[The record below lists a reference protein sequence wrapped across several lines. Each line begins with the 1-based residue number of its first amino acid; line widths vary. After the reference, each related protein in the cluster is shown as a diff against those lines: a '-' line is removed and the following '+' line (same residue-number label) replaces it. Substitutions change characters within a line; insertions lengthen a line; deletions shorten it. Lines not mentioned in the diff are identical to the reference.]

1 MRLRNWIANLVR
13 NLTQSRQVDRELD
26 EEVRGAFEIFVD
38 EKARAGLSRASA
50 RRAAALEFGG
60 IEQVKEEIRDIRAGA
75 LLETFW
81 RDVRYAFRMLARSP
95 GFTFVAITTLA
106 VGIGANTTIFGF
118 VYAVVLRPLPLENLP
133 RLVTVYMTDAR
144 NPGERGVS
152 LKNFVDFRDRNDVF
166 EAMTAEGFATVSL
179 EGGNGEPDR
188 VLAEIVAGNYFAT
201 LGVKPI
207 LGRTFLPEED
217 RTEGASLVAVLS
229 YPLWQSRFGGD
240 PTIVG
245 RTISVNNHPFT
256 IVGVMPAGF
265 RGIESVGGAV
275 LWVPTM
281 TYPVATTGQVLQGIP
296 SRRFDWL
303 LATGLLKPGVTL
315 SQAEANLKA
324 IARQLEQSFP
334 NDNGGRSV
342 GVRRLGISPEER
354 RTITTSVGLLM
365 TIVGLVLFIACA
377 NVANLMLARATVR
390 QKEMA
395 IRQALGASRGR
406 LMYQLL
412 TEGLLLALMSGLAGL
427 LLARWAQDLVWSYRP
442 PNLGADD
449 IDFQLNVQV
458 LGFTLIVSMLTCVLF
473 SLVPAIRASRPD
485 VVGELKG
492 TTSHIGGGGRRRNV
506 RHTLIAVQVG
516 LSLVA
521 LVSAGLF
528 IRSFQAARQIDLG
541 FEVADLAA
549 MRFELAAQ
557 GYTQGQG
564 REFQRQ
570 AIERATAVNGV
581 RSAALADLVPLSGG
595 GQTRTVFIEGEDL
608 RDSRNGRIVPTGI
621 VGASYFETLG
631 IPLVRGRHFDER
643 DQSTAPLV
651 AIVNERLANMLWPG
665 QEALGKRVK
674 LFNTDFHQ
682 IVGVVRNSTYGSLG
696 SEPPPIL
703 YRPLTQVYQ
712 SNLALLIRGKN
723 PDVVIGTVRSQI
735 RQLDQKLPITNV
747 TSLSDVLY
755 SALWTPRMAAW
766 LLTLMGGVSL
776 LLAAVGIYGVT
787 AYSVSQRTR
796 ELGIRVALGAP
807 RHDVIWLI
815 VGQSLRVSF
824 IGLTAGLAVSLI
836 ATRLVAGLL
845 YGSALDLVTFVSVP
859 LVLAAAVVAAS
870 YLPARRATRI
880 EPTIA
885 LRSDL

>member
-1 MRLRNWIANLVR
+1 MGFRAWIANLVR
-13 NLTQSRQVDRELD
+13 NFTQGRRVDRDLD

-38 EKARAGLSRASA
+38 EKARAGLSHASA

-60 IEQVKEEIRDIRAGA
+60 VEQVKEKIRDIRAGA
-75 LLETFW
+75 LLEAVG
-81 RDVRYAFRMLARSP
+81 RDVRYACRMLVKSP

-106 VGIGANTTIFGF
+106 LGIGANTTIFGF
-118 VYAVVLRPLPLENLP
+118 VYAVVLKPLPLENLP

-144 NPGERGVS
+144 NPGERGMS

-166 EAMTAEGFATVSL
+166 EAMTSEGFATVSL
-179 EGGNGEPDR
+179 AGGNGEPDR
-188 VLAEIVAGNYFAT
+188 VLAELVAGNYFAT
-201 LGVKPI
+201 LGIKPI

-240 PTIVG
+240 PAVVG
-245 RTISVNNHPFT
+245 GTMSVNNHAFT
-256 IVGVMPAGF
+256 IVGVMPPEF
-265 RGIESVGGAV
+265 RGIESVGGAA

-281 TYPVATTGQVLQGIP
+281 TYPVTTTGQTLQGVP
-296 SRRFDWL
+296 SRRFDYF
-303 LATGLLKPGVTL
+303 LATGLLKPGGTL
-315 SQAEANLKA
+315 PQAEANLKA
-324 IARQLEQSFP
+324 IARQLEQAFP

-342 GVRRLGISPEER
+342 GVRRLGISPDER
-354 RTITTSVGLLM
+354 RTIATSVGLLM

-395 IRQALGASRGR
+395 IRLTLGASRWR
-406 LMYQLL
+406 LMRQLF
-412 TEGLLLALMSGLAGL
+412 TEGLLLALIGGLAGL

-442 PNLGADD
+442 PGVGAGD
-449 IDFQLNVQV
+449 IDLRLNVQV

-473 SLVPAIRASRPD
+473 SLVPVMRASRPD

-492 TTSHIGGGGRRRNV
+492 TTSHIGGGGRRRNL
-506 RHTLIAVQVG
+506 RHTLIAVQVA

-528 IRSFQAARQIDLG
+528 IRSFQAARQIVLG
-541 FEVADLAA
+541 FDVADLAA

-581 RSAALADLVPLSGG
+581 QSAALADLVPLSGG

-608 RDSRNGRIVPTGI
+608 RESRNGRIVPTGI
-621 VGASYFETLG
+621 VGASYFKTLG
-631 IPLVRGRHFDER
+631 IPLVRGRGFDER

-651 AIVNERLANMLWPG
+651 AIVNERLANLLWPG

-682 IVGVVRNSTYGSLG
+682 VVGIVRNSRYGSLG
-696 SEPPPIL
+696 SESPPIL

-712 SNLALLIRGKN
+712 SNLALLIRSKN
-723 PDVVIGTVRSQI
+723 PDAVIGTVRSQLG
-735 RQLDQKLPITNV
+735 QLDEKLPITNV
-747 TSLSDVLY
+747 STLSDVFY
-755 SALWTPRMAAW
+755 SALWAPRMAAW
-766 LLTLMGGVSL
+766 LLTLLGGVSL
-776 LLAAVGIYGVT
+776 LLAVVGIYGVM

-796 ELGIRVALGAP
+796 ELGIRMALGAL
-807 RHDVIWLI
+807 RRDVIRLI
-815 VGQSLRVSF
+815 IGQSLRLSF
-824 IGLTAGLAVSLI
+824 IGMTAGLGVSLI
-836 ATRLVAGLL
+836 AARFIAGLL
-845 YGSALDLVTFVSVP
+845 YGSALDPVTFVSVP
-859 LVLAAAVVAAS
+859 LVLAAAVVVAS

>member
-1 MRLRNWIANLVR
+1 MRLRNWITNLVR
-13 NLTQSRQVDRELD
+13 NFTQSRQVDRELD

-38 EKARAGLSRASA
+38 EKASTGLPRARA

-60 IEQVKEEIRDIRAGA
+60 IELVKEEVRDIRAGA

-81 RDVRYAFRMLARSP
+81 RDVQYAFRMLARSP

-152 LKNFVDFRDRNDVF
+152 LKNFVDFRDRNEVF

-229 YPLWQSRFGGD
+229 YPVWQSRFGGD

-245 RTISVNNHPFT
+245 RTMSVNNHPFT

-265 RGIESVGGAV
+265 RGIESVGGAA

-281 TYPVATTGQVLQGIP
+281 TYPVATTGQVLQGVP
-296 SRRFDWL
+296 SRRFDWF

-315 SQAEANLKA
+315 PQAEANLKA

-342 GVRRLGISPEER
+342 GVRRLGLSPEER

-365 TIVGLVLFIACA
+365 TIVGLVLFIACT

-406 LMYQLL
+406 LMCQLL

-449 IDFQLNVQV
+449 IDLQLNVQV

-516 LSLVA
+516 LTLVA

-541 FEVADLAA
+541 FDVADLAA

-674 LFNTDFHQ
+674 LFNTDFHE

-747 TSLSDVLY
+747 SSLSDILY

-836 ATRLVAGLL
+836 ATRLIAGLL